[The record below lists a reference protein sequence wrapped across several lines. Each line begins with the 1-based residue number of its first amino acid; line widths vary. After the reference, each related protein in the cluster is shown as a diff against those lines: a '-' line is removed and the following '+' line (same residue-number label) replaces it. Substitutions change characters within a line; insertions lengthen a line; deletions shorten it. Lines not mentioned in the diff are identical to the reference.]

1 MTFFRAL
8 SLFLF
13 IYSIC
18 HAKEMHH
25 PNFEEHPPAKKQYV
39 FASDD
44 HAIVGLELTTG
55 EVCGPIE
62 TTLLP
67 KSIITSPDGKIACLL
82 VDGLE
87 QLTVIHFEPEIKQRS
102 IKLSIV
108 PQDLALTSEGIGYL
122 IEDDSLE
129 VLRIDLS
136 TGELESFMTLKM
148 QPAQIHLHEKT
159 LYISYQ
165 DSQDLTQIDLSLKK
179 TSTCS
184 LFKSIPKAITP
195 INSERIAA
203 VEKDAEKISVYD
215 LKEGKL
221 IHTISA
227 KNDVSPH
234 LQNDPIIQ
242 VDAAGHAGFLTYRHS
257 NQVIPFQLA
266 ADYPDRPTTL
276 PPQFQTI
283 GFTRNI
289 FAISTTTTIIQNT
302 PNPSV
307 IGENVTFIATVTG
320 SSPFPTGTIS
330 FFDSSTFMGSGVVT
344 PSGNIAAV
352 IFSYASLS
360 QGSHSISAVYSGDAN
375 YQGSTSIPVNQQV
388 NNATTTVMG
397 ASPNPSTYG
406 EAVILSATV
415 SVVSPGSGIPSGVV
429 TFKDGSIVL
438 GTGTLNG
445 SGVATLSISS
455 LSVGN
460 HVLTAEYGG
469 GTDYSGST
477 SSPFNQV
484 VNQSLT
490 SVALNANPNP
500 SVYGQ
505 TVTLNATVTALPPG
519 SGVPTGTVVFMDGS
533 TNLGSGLLSGSGDAT
548 ISISDLSAGLHSLTA
563 IYQGDV
569 NYSGSNSSPIVQE
582 VNQVPTT
589 TLLTSS
595 INPSAV
601 SQQVIF
607 EASVSSTSSI
617 VPTGIV
623 SFFESGILVGSAN
636 LDSSGKASFSTSS
649 LSAGVHPF
657 YAVYSGTINF
667 SSSNS
672 NSIVQVVT
680 QTQVYPPTRLQGIQK
695 VVRFLNEKE
704 LVNVITW
711 QPPLEGEFPLFYLIY
726 RDPTLM
732 ELVAAVPAS
741 GPLRCQ
747 DHNRIKGMMY
757 TYYIIS
763 VSETATS
770 KPVALTISSRK

>member
-1 MTFFRAL
+1 MTLFRTLA
-8 SLFLF
+8 LFLF
-13 IYSIC
+13 IHSIC
-18 HAKEMHH
+18 YATDIHH
-25 PNFEEHPPAKKQYV
+25 QPMDDNNSIKKQFV
-39 FASDD
+39 FAADD
-44 HAIVGLELTTG
+44 HAIVGVELTTG

-62 TTLLP
+62 TTLSP
-67 KSIITSPDGKIACLL
+67 KSLITSPDGKVACLL
-82 VDGLE
+82 ADGLE
-87 QLTVIHFEPEIKQRS
+87 QLTVIHFEQEIPHRS
-102 IKLSIV
+102 LKLPCV
-108 PQDLALTSEGIGYL
+108 PRGLALTNEGIGYL
-122 IEDDSLE
+122 IQEDSLE
-129 VLRIDLS
+129 VFRLDLS
-136 TGELESFMTLKM
+136 TGELESFMTLNM

-184 LFKSIPKAITP
+184 LFKSIPKAIAP

-203 VEKDAEKISVYD
+203 VEKDAEKVSVYD

-227 KNDVSPH
+227 KNDIPSH
-234 LQNDPIIQ
+234 LQKDPIIQ
-242 VDAAGHAGFLTYRHS
+242 VDAAGQAGFLTYRHS

-289 FAISTTTTIIQNT
+289 FVVPTTTTITQNT

-307 IGENVTFIATVTG
+307 LGETVTFSATVSG
-320 SSPFPTGTIS
+320 NSPSPTGTVS
-330 FFDSSTFMGSGVVT
+330 FFDGSTLLGSGNLAT
-344 PSGNIAAV
+344 TNQITKAV
-352 IFSYASLS
+352 FSYSS
-360 QGSHSISAVYSGDAN
+360 FTVGSHSITAVYNGDAN
-375 YQGSTSIPVNQQV
+375 YTGSTSLPVDQQV

-397 ASPNPSTYG
+397 ASPNPSTFG
-406 EAVILSATV
+406 ETVVLSATV
-415 SVVSPGSGIPSGVV
+415 SVVSPGSGTPSGVV
-429 TFKDGSIVL
+429 TFKDGSTTL

-445 SGVATLSISS
+445 SGFASLPINS

-469 GTDYSGST
+469 GPDYSGST

-484 VNQSLT
+484 VNPSST
-490 SVALNANPNP
+490 SVSLNSNPNP

-533 TNLGSGLLSGSGDAT
+533 TTLGSGLLNGSGGAT
-548 ISISDLSAGLHSLTA
+548 ISISDLSVGLHTLTA
-563 IYQGDV
+563 TYQGDL
-569 NYSGSNSSPIVQE
+569 NYSGANSSPIIQE
-582 VNQVPTT
+582 VNQAATT

-595 INPSAV
+595 VNPSA
-601 SQQVIF
+601 QQVII
-607 EASVSSTSSI
+607 EATVSTAGSV

-623 SFFESGILVGSAN
+623 SFFESGVLISSAS
-636 LDSSGKASFSTSS
+636 LDSNGKASFSTSS
-649 LSAGVHPF
+649 LSLGVHSI
-657 YAVYSGTINF
+657 YAVYDGTVNF
-667 SSSNS
+667 SPSNS

-680 QTQVYPPTRLQGIQK
+680 QPQVYPPTMLQGVQK
-695 VVRFLNEKE
+695 VARFLNEKE
-704 LVNVITW
+704 FVNILTW
-711 QPPLEGEFPLFYLIY
+711 QPPVAGEFPLFYLIY
-726 RDPTLM
+726 RDPALT
-732 ELVAAVPAS
+732 ELVATIPAS
-741 GPLRCQ
+741 GPLSYQ
-747 DHNRIKGMMY
+747 DHNRTKGMIY

-770 KPVALTISSRK
+770 KPVAVTISSIK

>member
-1 MTFFRAL
+1 MTFFRL
-8 SLFLF
+8 LTLFLF
-13 IYSIC
+13 IHSFSQATEIHHQPVDENNSI
-18 HAKEMHH
+18 
-25 PNFEEHPPAKKQYV
+25 KKQFV
-39 FASDD
+39 FAADD
-44 HAIVGLELTTG
+44 HAIVGVELTTG

-62 TTLLP
+62 TPLQP
-67 KSIITSPDGKIACLL
+67 KSLVTSPDGKVACLL
-82 VDGLE
+82 ADGLE
-87 QLTVIHFEPEIKQRS
+87 QLTVIHFEPEVKQRS
-102 IKLSIV
+102 LKLSVI
-108 PQDLALTSEGIGYL
+108 PRHIALTSEGIGYL

-129 VLRIDLS
+129 VFRIDLS
-136 TGELESFMTLKM
+136 TGELKSFMTLNK
-148 QPAQIHLHEKT
+148 QPAQIHLYDKT

-165 DSQDLTQIDLSLKK
+165 DSQDFTWIDLSQEKV
-179 TSTCS
+179 STRA
-184 LFKSIPKAITP
+184 LFKDIPQGITL
-195 INSERIAA
+195 INAERVAA

-215 LKEGKL
+215 LKAGQL
-221 IHTISA
+221 IHTMSA
-227 KNDVSPH
+227 KNDVPPH
-234 LQNDPIIQ
+234 LQKDPILQ
-242 VDAAGHAGFLTYRHS
+242 VDAAGHSGFLTYRHS
-257 NQVIPFQLA
+257 NQVIPFRLA
-266 ADYPDRPTTL
+266 ADYHDRPSSL

-289 FAISTTTTIIQNT
+289 FAVSTTTTIIQNT

-360 QGSHSISAVYSGDAN
+360 QGSHSITAVYSGDAN
-375 YQGSTSIPVNQQV
+375 YLGSTSTPINQQV

-406 EAVILSATV
+406 ETVVLSATV
-415 SVVSPGSGIPSGVV
+415 SVVSPGSGTPSGLV
-429 TFKDGSIVL
+429 TFKDGSATL
-438 GTGTLNG
+438 GTVSLNG
-445 SGVATLSISS
+445 SGVATLPISS

-460 HVLTAEYGG
+460 HLLTAEYGG

-477 SSPFNQV
+477 SSPINQV
-484 VNQSLT
+484 VNQALT
-490 SVALNANPNP
+490 SVSLNSNPNP

-533 TNLGSGLLSGSGDAT
+533 TNLGSGLLSVSGDAT
-548 ISISDLSAGLHSLTA
+548 LSISDLSAGLHSLTA

-569 NYSGSNSSPIVQE
+569 NYSGSSSSPIVQQ

-623 SFFESGILVGSAN
+623 SFFESGILVGSVN
-636 LDSSGKASFSTSS
+636 LDSNGKASFSTSS
-649 LSAGVHPF
+649 LSAGVYPF
-657 YAVYSGTINF
+657 YAVYSGTTNF
-667 SSSNS
+667 SSSSS

-680 QTQVYPPTRLQGIQK
+680 QPQIYPPSNLKGIQK

-704 LVNVITW
+704 FVNIITW
-711 QPPLEGEFPLFYLIY
+711 DPPLEGERPLFYFIY
-726 RDPTLM
+726 RDPALT
-732 ELVAAVPAS
+732 ELVATIPAS
-741 GPLRCQ
+741 GPLKYQ
-747 DHNRIKGMMY
+747 DHRRVKGMVY
-757 TYYIIS
+757 TYSIIS

-770 KPVALTISSRK
+770 KPVDVTISP